1 MKKIVGIIAAAALA
15 ASAFAEVN
23 IGSWSRGT
31 FVPFAYDGDDVRVL
45 EGDNWEGANYAG
57 TGVRTGLG
65 FSASSE
71 NAGVVFDV
79 FGNNTTDTDNWYPTI
94 GDNAYVWAKP
104 VEVLRLAFGKVD
116 NNLGRANVCFGN
128 YDHAWRYARLP
139 NGEGI
144 GGSWRGHGTGAN
156 ITLTPV
162 EGLVIDY
169 QTGNTKNDYAYNS
182 LFRNADLMI
191 GYTIPDTAFIRAI
204 INPQKLAANKD
215 GDDVENI
222 RFTLAADVWA
232 VENLTLTAAVTVPT
246 VLDGYTSD
254 WEDAD
259 GDTWVYANSVDFGVG
274 AHYNLDPITI
284 HGFFD
289 GKLQP
294 KEFDDDGSVKLGEF
308 GFAIAAGV
316 DFKINDVFT
325 LITDFRF
332 MNDKY
337 EFKGL
342 DATNAI
348 TTGDKSATFGDS
360 AFGAYVGI
368 CQQLTN
374 ASFDFGVM
382 LANNY
387 AGVNYTDDSITFAV
401 PLTMTVSF

>member
-15 ASAFAEVN
+15 TTAFAEIN
-23 IGSWSRGT
+23 IGSWNRAT
-31 FVPFAYDGDDVRVL
+31 FVPFAYDGEDVRVL
-45 EGDNWEGANYAG
+45 EGTNWDGANSEK
-57 TGVRTGLG
+57 TGIRNGLN
-65 FSASSE
+65 FKASTE
-71 NAGVVFDV
+71 NAGIAVDV
-79 FGNNTTDTDNWYPTI
+79 FNTNNEI
-94 GDNAYVWAKP
+94 GLGDNGYAWVRP
-104 VEVLRLAFGKVD
+104 IEMLRLAFGKVD
-116 NNLGRANVCFGN
+116 NNWGRANVCFGN

-144 GGSWRGHGTGAN
+144 GGSWRSHGTGAN

-169 QTGNTKNDYAYNS
+169 QTGDTKNDYAYNS

-204 INPQKLAANKD
+204 INPQGLAANKD

-246 VLDGYTSD
+246 LLDGYTSTWD
-254 WEDAD
+254 DD
-259 GDTWVYANSVDFGVG
+259 DTGDTWVYANSIDFGVG

-316 DFKINDVFT
+316 DFKINDMFT

-342 DATNAI
+342 DVTNAYS
-348 TTGDKSATFGDS
+348 TGDKSATFGDS

-382 LANNY
+382 LANNF
-387 AGVNYTDDSITFAV
+387 AGANYTDDSITFAV